1 MEDNNTAF
9 EIVKKGNKSYNL
21 KYKIIIVGDPGVGKT
36 CICVK
41 HTKNSF
47 ANEYIQT
54 YGYSNFISDLKYKN
68 VEIKLELFDTSGDDQ
83 YDSLIKA
90 LYRNASLVI
99 IVYSIAE

>member
-1 MEDNNTAF
+1 MEDNNSLF
-9 EIVKKGNKSYNL
+9 EIVKNGNKSYNL
-21 KYKIIIVGDPGVGKT
+21 KYKIVLVGDPGVGKT
-36 CICVK
+36 CICMK

-54 YGYSNFISDLKYKN
+54 NGYSNFNTDLKYKD

-83 YDSLIKA
+83 YYSLIRS
-90 LYRNASLVI
+90 LYRNASLAI